1 MTKDEAREILKKH
14 NLWRRNQDDV
24 NPYEMCNPK
33 ELGEAIDYVVE
44 ALAQPEPRLVSY
56 APDGST
62 CTLNIDGEEVYFNRE
77 QPAQEP
83 VAWMYNGNLH
93 EFDPSDWATEP
104 VTPLYTS
111 PQASEQEPVWD
122 FIKPF

>member
-1 MTKDEAREILKKH
+1 MTKDEALKMAIEQIQHLVEVYMPSPEWTGTTIQKEC
-14 NLWRRNQDDV
+14 
-24 NPYEMCNPK
+24 YEVLNACK
-33 ELGEAIDYVVE
+33 E
-44 ALAQPEPRLVSY
+44 AL
-56 APDGST
+56 
-62 CTLNIDGEEVYFNRE
+62 E